1 MAREL
6 LKWASTRWSLS
17 RCLLF
22 ARVFQVSGTLVTAV
36 MNGFLLVYIHVNRL
50 GLTASMF
57 CLEMMV
63 CAALIYSGIVLL
75 LQHSGTVHRRS
86 STQLTTTLVA
96 GDVVLNGIMIAIMTV
111 LARAG
116 LPTNCYGLTRS
127 DSNTPNILAAHIMIL
142 TYFEIVEE
150 GDAPTDPP
158 KGYGTIRFG
167 DGHIKGVLDK
177 YCGLEQSFYFI
188 AAVLIFTYMLTVT
201 LGVLRIFEQRWNL
214 GQNHPLFTSTDDIYQ
229 LGHIR
234 SKIHSPNPS
243 RDLEN
248 ADLSR
253 ERVLTPPSRTDASLQ
268 TRIFRPSEDVHRNQ
282 TFREQAQSQPL
293 PVSPVSAATSPISQV
308 SPISPATH
316 HHRSFLNTSPGMLD
330 TSMGGLMIDHSAEAM
345 VTDGYR
351 PRLQTGMQSLPPYS
365 PGQSRGQ
372 FMDGHGN
379 ESNEMR
385 LSEYVKGE
393 TRAQHMKDS
402 GMGM

>member
-6 LKWASTRWSLS
+6 LNWTSTRWSLS

-22 ARVFQVSGTLVTAV
+22 ARLLQVAGTLVTAV

-50 GLTASMF
+50 GLTTGMF

-63 CAALIYSGIVLL
+63 CVALIYSGIVLL
-75 LQHSGTVHRRS
+75 FQHSGAPQRRS
-86 STQLTTTLVA
+86 STPLITTVVA
-96 GDVVLNGIMIAIMTV
+96 GDVVLNGIMIAVVTV

-127 DSNTPNILAAHIMIL
+127 DMEN
-142 TYFEIVEE
+142 
-150 GDAPTDPP
+150 GDAKNDPP

-167 DGHIKGVLDK
+167 DGHIKGVLDQ

-188 AAVLIFTYMLTVT
+188 AAALIFTYMLTTT
-201 LGVLRIFEQRWNL
+201 LGVLRIFEQRWNH
-214 GQNHPLFTSTDDIYQ
+214 GQNNTLFTSTNDLYQ

-234 SKIHSPNPS
+234 SKIHSPNIS

-248 ADLSR
+248 AEPSR
-253 ERVLTPPSRTDASLQ
+253 EGVLTPPSRPDTSIQ
-268 TRIFRPSEDVHRNQ
+268 TRVFRPSEDIHRDQ
-282 TFREQAQSQPL
+282 TFHEQAQTQHL
-293 PVSPVSAATSPISQV
+293 PVSPVSATTSPISQV

-316 HHRSFLNTSPGMLD
+316 HRRSFMTHPGMLD

-351 PRLQTGMQSLPPYS
+351 PRIQPGMRSLPRYS

-372 FMDGHGN
+372 FMDGHGD

-402 GMGM
+402 GLDM